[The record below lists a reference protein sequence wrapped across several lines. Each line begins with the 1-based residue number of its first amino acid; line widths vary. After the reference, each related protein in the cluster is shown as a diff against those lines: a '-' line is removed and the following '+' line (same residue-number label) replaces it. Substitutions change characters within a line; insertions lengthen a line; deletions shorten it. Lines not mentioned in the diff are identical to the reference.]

1 MKQSESH
8 KSISWF
14 KLAEFVER
22 GEKERALGIYKLL
35 ALSINDIAFTY
46 QLEGDILLA
55 FEDQLANSKYL
66 QAVEHYIKQ
75 NNIPAAIG
83 TLNHLVILTPNHDL
97 AWDMLGELYLKHC
110 LNKITIHLRNLI
122 NYQKITQA
130 QKCITNA
137 IQVYQKEPNLS
148 ALNNFLNEIEKLDS
162 NLHKHAMQILRK

>member
-55 FEDQLANSKYL
+55 FEDELAISKYL
-66 QAVEHYIKQ
+66 QAVEQHIKQ
-75 NNIPAAIG
+75 NNILAAIG
-83 TLNHLVILTPNHDL
+83 TLNHLVILTPNNDF
-97 AWDMLGELYLKHC
+97 AWVMLGELYLKYYI
-110 LNKITIHLRNLI
+110 NKISIHIRNLI
-122 NYQKITQA
+122 NHKKITHTQD
-130 QKCITNA
+130 CIK
-137 IQVYQKEPNLS
+137 QVIEIYQKEPNLN
-148 ALNNFLNEIEKLDS
+148 ALNNFLNEIEKIDS
-162 NLHKHAMQILRK
+162 NLHQYALQNLRK